1 MDELEKGMYYG
12 ATPVTLKKA
21 KQLRD
26 HMTPTEKILWEKL
39 KNKQIC
45 GVRFRRQHPIETFIV
60 DFYCH
65 AAKLVIEIDG
75 GIHNKTKIY
84 DAMRTEEIEKYDIFV
99 LRYTNE
105 EITANLNRVIT
116 DITTHTSLR
125 ISTL

>member
-1 MDELEKGMYYG
+1 MYYG

-26 HMTPTEKILWEKL
+26 RMTPAESILWEKL
-39 KNKQIC
+39 RNKQIC

-65 AAKLVIEIDG
+65 ATKLVIEIDG

-105 EITANLNRVIT
+105 EITSNLDKVIT
-116 DITTHTSLR
+116 EITSHTNLR
-125 ISTL
+125 LNT